1 MVEKRRCKR
10 LPLNI
15 PVRVYGRTP
24 DDHPFRE
31 TTVTKYV
38 NAHGALLPLAPQVK
52 KGQEVT
58 LVNAY
63 TEEERQCRVVYVASK
78 RGARNKRV
86 ALEFIRDGA
95 SRDGALSSP
104 DFWHV
109 FAPLMPVRAERREA
123 S

>member
-31 TTVTKYV
+31 ATVTKYV
-38 NAHGALLPLAPQVK
+38 NAHGALLPLKPHVK
-52 KGQEVT
+52 RGQELT

-63 TEEERQCRVVYVASK
+63 TEEERQCRVVYVDSK
-78 RGARNKRV
+78 RGAANKRV
-86 ALEFIRDGA
+86 GLEFIRDGA
-95 SRDGALSSP
+95 SRRSAQSAG

-109 FAPLMPVRAERREA
+109 FAPIVPTRAERREA

>member
-31 TTVTKYV
+31 ATVTNFV
-38 NAHGALLPLAPQVK
+38 NSHGALLPLKPQVK

-63 TEEERQCRVVYVASK
+63 TEEERQCRVVYVDGK
-78 RGARNKRV
+78 RGAKRKQV
-86 ALEFIRDGA
+86 GLEFIRDGVRPRRA
-95 SRDGALSSP
+95 AGAG

-109 FAPLMPVRAERREA
+109 FAPIAPARVERREA